1 MIIREDIGNDLI
13 KTYSDQ
19 HVMIRSL
26 ETGFLY
32 EDAIDPARFNRQYE
46 ETDIPCS
53 TDEEEELDSTNLC
66 HVNIGYSVFQIR

>member
-53 TDEEEELDSTNLC
+53 TDDDDDEEEELDSTNP
-66 HVNIGYSVFQIR
+66 